1 MTNSGINCG
10 CRRVSAEQGGQEE
23 VRWHVRVH
31 PMCLLLYLLPIGMY
45 MYYMHISSILYIR
58 FYVPHEL
65 YVWVVVLLLSFSSLP

>member
-31 PMCLLLYLLPIGMY
+31 PMCLLLYLLPVGMY
-45 MYYMHISSILYIR
+45 MYYILISSILYIR
-58 FYVPHEL
+58 FYVPYEL